1 MSPLLPHLMYTSTNR
16 HLHPLCTTT
25 ALLLLLLSMPTTILN
40 WVVFFASRNIN
51 NIDKQCVV
59 PCRRVV
65 LSFLVWMVYRCM
77 EMCIRTSLYI
87 AYVVSVERQNYYRSN
102 STKLLIYFPGNKN
115 LHWRHVICFQFSQE
129 IANQTVSKVIHENEK
144 EKQGKQPLD
153 SSMKIRD
160 TGRMFTAAPL
170 WMHWI

>member
-1 MSPLLPHLMYTSTNR
+1 
-16 HLHPLCTTT
+16 
-25 ALLLLLLSMPTTILN
+25 
-40 WVVFFASRNIN
+40 
-51 NIDKQCVV
+51 
-59 PCRRVV
+59 
-65 LSFLVWMVYRCM
+65 M

-153 SSMKIRD
+153 SSMKIRAQEGCLQQHLFGCIGYD
-160 TGRMFTAAPL
+160 GRGFGHMNIGRPKHADKKRT
-170 WMHWI
+170 I